1 MLKRVMSKR
10 FLFIFLLL
18 LSLLPL
24 GSAHPFETK
33 GQDCAKCH
41 MLGNDEARELLKG
54 VAPDVKIINIIIS
67 PVKAVWEVFLES
79 RGKKRLV
86 YIDFSKK
93 FLIDGKIISINE
105 KKDLSGERLI
115 ELNKIDVSQ
124 IPLEDALVLGDPK
137 ARIRIIAFDDVD

>member
-1 MLKRVMSKR
+1 
-10 FLFIFLLL
+10 
-18 LSLLPL
+18 
-24 GSAHPFETK
+24 
-33 GQDCAKCH
+33 

>member
-10 FLFIFLLL
+10 SLFIFLLL
-18 LSLLPL
+18 LPLLPL
-24 GSAHPFETK
+24 GSAHSFETK

-41 MLGNDEARELLKG
+41 TLGNDEARDLLKG
-54 VAPDVKIINIIIS
+54 ILQDPKIIEIRIS

-79 RGKKRLV
+79 GGKKGLI

-93 FLIDGKIISINE
+93 YLIRGSIISINE
-105 KKDLSGERLI
+105 KKNLSGERLI

-124 IPLEDALVLGDPK
+124 IPLHDALIMGDQN
-137 ARIRIIAFDDVD
+137 ARIRIIAFSDPE